1 MSTEQITVRLPSE
14 MVETLRGGAKAARR
28 SLAAEIAFMLDRSPL
43 GNAEPVPPP
52 PKLLNSPS
60 TAHPPAED
68 DEIEELTREPDPDH
82 LAHENRP
89 VGSPATKALALMRGR
104 PTDFPAKPPG
114 QKTVKPKGRK

>member
-43 GNAEPVPPP
+43 GTPEPAARSEPV
-52 PKLLNSPS
+52 N
-60 TAHPPAED
+60 AAD
-68 DEIEELTREPDPDH
+68 DPEPEERTIEPDPDH

-89 VGSPATKALALMRGR
+89 VGSPATKALAVMRGR

-114 QKTVKPKGRK
+114 QKTKGKKA